1 MIPLKLETLL
11 DGRVVEQDR
20 VEYKRG
26 WNPTDTIHAICAYAN
41 DFPNMNGGYIVI
53 GIESDNGRPLLPPL
67 GIGGNDLDRIQN
79 ELFQYCNLIE
89 PRYLP
94 QLEIVEYKG
103 KHLIYLW
110 CSAGDAGP
118 YSAPRDV
125 LSKNKD
131 ERRKEYWIKP
141 FSVKTAADHSEKF
154 ELFEKFNSV
163 PFDDR
168 VNRKA
173 KISDIRLGHI
183 RDFLVESNSALAED
197 VYSRSVE
204 DTLVSLEVANVADV
218 GVDIRNIALLMFSDY
233 PEKFMPCA
241 QIELVWFHSSEEEGS
256 DDFTEKTFSGP
267 LFRQMKEALD
277 YIKNQVIVEKVVK
290 VPGRAES
297 DRFFNF
303 PYEAIEEAL
312 ANACQHKSY
321 QIAEPVEIRIYLNRI
336 MIINYPG
343 PALWIDMDEF
353 REGKAVSR
361 RYRNRRIG
369 EFFKEIDLAEKKST
383 GITKILRTLEK
394 NSSPPPT
401 FKTDSER
408 HSLETTIWIRYGFET
423 GIDERRIGDIVD
435 STGDKQAITG
445 DKQAINTGDRKQAIL
460 DYLQINQK
468 ARNAE
473 FAELF
478 GLSLSRTRDVLK
490 PLIEDGLIEKCG
502 DKKNAYYRLK
512 VIP

>member
-1 MIPLKLETLL
+1 VIPLKLETLL

-53 GIESDNGRPLLPPL
+53 GLEADNGRPLLPPF
-67 GIGGNDLDRIQN
+67 GVDENELDRIQN

-94 QLEIVEYKG
+94 QLEIVEYKE

-118 YSAPRDV
+118 YSAPHDV

-141 FSVKTAADHSEKF
+141 FSIKTVATQSEKF
-154 ELFEKFNSV
+154 ELFNKFNAV

-168 VNRKA
+168 VNREA
-173 KISDIRLGHI
+173 KVSDLQLGHI

-204 DTLVSLEVANVADV
+204 DTLVSLEVANVSDV

-233 PEKFMPCA
+233 PEKFMPCS
-241 QIELVWFHSSEEEGS
+241 QIELAWFDSPEEEGANV
-256 DDFTEKTFSGP
+256 FTEKTFTGP
-267 LFRQMKEALD
+267 LFRQVKDALD

-290 VPGRAES
+290 VAGRAEA

-321 QIAEPVEIRIYLNRI
+321 QITEPVEVRIYLNRI

-343 PALWIDMDEF
+343 PAQWIDMDEF

-383 GITKILRTLEK
+383 GITKILRTLER
-394 NSSPPPT
+394 NGSPPPT

-408 HSLETTIWIRYGFET
+408 HSLETTIWIHEGFDAGRDAEKAAS
-423 GIDERRIGDIVD
+423 GG
-435 STGDKQAITG
+435 QAINAS
-445 DKQAINTGDRKQAIL
+445 DKQAINASDRETAIVN
-460 DYLQINQK
+460 YLREKGQVK
-468 ARNAE
+468 NAE
-473 FAELF
+473 LAELV
-478 GLSLSRTRDVLK
+478 GLSQPRIRVLLK
-490 PLIEDGLIEKCG
+490 PMIAEGIIEKCG
-502 DKKNAYYRLK
+502 DKKSAYYRLK
-512 VIP
+512 K